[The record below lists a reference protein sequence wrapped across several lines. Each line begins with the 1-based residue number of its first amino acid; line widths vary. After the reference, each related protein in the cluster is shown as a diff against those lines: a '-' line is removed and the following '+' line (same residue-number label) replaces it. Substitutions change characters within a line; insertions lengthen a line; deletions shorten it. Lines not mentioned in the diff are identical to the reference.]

1 MSRIFGDGPTIDRAR
16 KAPAGDR
23 GVYVNFDA
31 IQELPEE
38 FEVVLTSVKY
48 DPLRLEKS
56 FSNVGTKTEPSW
68 MPNPDMMYKIAEAC
82 GINGGDISETKPML
96 EDIDINPMLLKPMT
110 DAPTYQKKNVGR
122 SVSKQ
127 SSRMMEDGTQR
138 FSSLCTA
145 EYNVWERCLELWSKE
160 ESYTDGYSKP
170 GQYPNKYDSAF
181 KRRAHFDAEMKFA
194 HAKAESKA
202 YLKSIRELAGM
213 PTGYKKDDL
222 TSGEMVFARV
232 RRSSQVLK
240 METAARLTAISNGVS
255 QQPAMKQLFAP
266 SQIDDPAMDIPDD
279 PPIQQEAFVAEA
291 TMLDVYTF
299 YLDESLITDDK
310 LLESANATV
319 NWMRSDPKYQENAK
333 YYARALENLKKIEE
347 LIPEQFKTHHILY

>member
-1 MSRIFGDGPTIDRAR
+1 MSKIYGDGPTIDRAR

-31 IQELPEE
+31 IQELPDE

-56 FSNVGTKTEPSW
+56 FSNVGTKNDPSW

-82 GINGGDISETKPML
+82 GINGGEISETKPMI
-96 EDIDINPMLLKPMT
+96 EEIDINPMLCKSMS

-122 SVSKQ
+122 SVSKR

-170 GQYPNKYDSAF
+170 SQYGNKYETPF
-181 KRRAHFDAEMKFA
+181 KRRAHFDSEMKFA

-222 TSGEMVFARV
+222 ISGEMVFARV
-232 RRSSQVLK
+232 RRSAQVIK
-240 METAARLTAISNGVS
+240 METAARLTAISNGVDRQS
-255 QQPAMKQLFAP
+255 AQKQLFAP
-266 SQIDDPAMDIPDD
+266 SQIDEPSLEAAEDIPTD
-279 PPIQQEAFVAEA
+279 EAYVAEP
-291 TMLDVYTF
+291 TLLEVYNL
-299 YLDESLITDDK
+299 YLDENAITDEK
-310 LLESANATV
+310 LLESAKNSV
-319 NWMRSDPKYQENAK
+319 DWMMSDTNYQANTR
-333 YYARALENLKKIEE
+333 YYSRALENLKKIEE
-347 LIPEQFKTHHILY
+347 QIPVQFRTGHSLY